1 MPFTRRD
8 FLRGSG
14 LTATGLGLGR
24 ASWAGIAAAAT
35 APAAARQPAA
45 APHPAAT
52 GETAPAFRPDDWASV
67 RAQFRLAP
75 DYAHL
80 SSFFIASH
88 PAPVRQ
94 AIETYRRALD
104 ENPFGYLEGHMFEA
118 DKDKLWLQVCAA
130 AAGYIGGAPDEIA
143 LTGST
148 TMGLALLYN
157 GLRLKPGQEILT
169 TVHDHYSHHESI
181 RLAAEKWGGTVR
193 KVALYDTGATVSVD
207 QVVSRLRA
215 AVTPAVRVIG
225 ITWVHSSTGVRLPIR
240 AMADAIAAINHGRG
254 EADRALLVVDGV
266 HGLGAVDE
274 SVPSLGCDF
283 FAAGTHKWIFAPRGT
298 GLIWA
303 RPANWALVTPTIP
316 SFMADESY
324 LAWEDG
330 RPPAGP
336 TRASQA
342 SPGGFFAYEHQWATV
357 EAFRFHQQIGRARIA
372 DRIATLN
379 GRLKE
384 GLASMKHVT
393 LHTPRDRSMSAGI
406 NAFEVRDHAPSDVV
420 RTLLEHRIIAS
431 TSPYKPTY
439 PRLAAG
445 IMNTPE
451 EVAAALAVVRSM
463 A

>member
-14 LTATGLGLGR
+14 LAATSLGLGR
-24 ASWAGIAAAAT
+24 ASWAGAAASVT
-35 APAAARQPAA
+35 ANAAAGEPAA
-45 APHPAAT
+45 AP
-52 GETAPAFRPDDWASV
+52 AFRADDWASV

-75 DYAHL
+75 DYVHL

-88 PAPVRQ
+88 PAPVRE

-104 ENPFGYLEGHMFEA
+104 DNPFGYLEGHMFEA

-130 AAGYIGGAPDEIA
+130 AAEYIGGAPDEIA

-169 TVHDHYSHHESI
+169 TTHDHYSHHESI
-181 RLAAEKWGGTVR
+181 RLAAAKWGGSVR
-193 KVALYDTGATVSVD
+193 KAPLYDTGATVSVD
-207 QVVSRLRA
+207 QVVSRLRSA
-215 AVTPAVRVIG
+215 ITPAVRAIG
-225 ITWVHSSTGVRLPIR
+225 VTWVHSSTGVRLPIR
-240 AMADAIAAINHGRG
+240 AMADAVAGINRGRG
-254 EADRALLVVDGV
+254 EADRAILIVDGV

-274 SVPSLGCDF
+274 TVASLGCDF
-283 FAAGTHKWIFAPRGT
+283 FVAGTHKWIFAPRGT

-303 RPANWALVTPTIP
+303 KPDNWALVTPTIP
-316 SFMADESY
+316 SFMADEPFV
-324 LAWEDG
+324 AWEDG

-336 TRASQA
+336 TRAAQV
-342 SPGGFFAYEHQWATV
+342 SPGGFFAFEHQWATV
-357 EAFRFHQQIGRARIA
+357 AAFQFHKQIGRARIA
-372 DRIATLN
+372 ERIASLN
-379 GRLKE
+379 GRLKD
-384 GLASMKHVT
+384 GLAAMKHVT
-393 LHTPRDRSMSAGI
+393 LHTPRDRGLSAGV
-406 NAFEVRDHAPSDVV
+406 NAFEVANRTPEAVV
-420 RTLLEHRIIAS
+420 KTLHEHRVVAS

-451 EVAAALAVVRSM
+451 EVDTALAVVRSM

>member
-8 FLRGSG
+8 FMWGSG

-24 ASWAGIAAAAT
+24 ASWAGVAAANAAAKT
-35 APAAARQPAA
+35 PAAAQQNEA
-45 APHPAAT
+45 
-52 GETAPAFRPDDWASV
+52 APAFRPDDWASV
-67 RAQFRLAP
+67 RAQFNLSP

-104 ENPFGYLEGHMFEA
+104 ENPFAYLEGHMFE
-118 DKDKLWLQVCAA
+118 DEKEQLWRRVCAA
-130 AAGYIGGAPDEIA
+130 AAGYIGGAPDEVA
-143 LTGST
+143 LTCNT

-169 TVHDHYSHHESI
+169 TTHDHYSHHESI
-181 RLAAEKWGGTVR
+181 RLAAEKWGGSVR
-193 KVALYDTGATVSVD
+193 KVPLYDTGATVSVD

-225 ITWVHSSTGVRLPIR
+225 VTWVHSSTGVRLPIR
-240 AMADAIAAINHGRG
+240 AMADAVAAINRGRG
-254 EADRALLVVDGV
+254 DADRALLVVDGV

-274 SVPSLGCDF
+274 TVASLGCDF

-303 RPANWALVTPTIP
+303 RPANWTLVTPTIP

-336 TRASQA
+336 TRAA
-342 SPGGFFAYEHQWATV
+342 AVSPGGFFAFEHQWATI
-357 EAFRFHQQIGRARIA
+357 EAFRFHQTIGRARIA

-384 GLASMKHVT
+384 GLAAMKHVT
-393 LHTPRDRSMSAGI
+393 LHTPRDRALSAGV
-406 NAFEVRDHAPSDVV
+406 NAFEVANRTPEAVV
-420 RTLLEHRIIAS
+420 QTLLERRIIAS
-431 TSPYKPTY
+431 TSPYKPTL

-451 EVAAALAVVRSM
+451 EVDAALAVVRSM